1 MPNDT
6 DNFNLAEYINRTL
19 DRNDTNQNVSLTVNA
34 DTNQIVD
41 YRIYAT
47 VLDSLYADM
56 LTKYPN
62 TAQSEWFKQQF
73 VTVCEPL
80 IRHIHNIPDDE

>member
-1 MPNDT
+1 MPNNN

-80 IRHIHNIPDDE
+80 IRHIHNIQEDE

>member
-1 MPNDT
+1 MPR
-6 DNFNLAEYINRTL
+6 DNEFNLANYINRRL
-19 DRNDTNQNVSLTVNA
+19 RSN
-34 DTNQIVD
+34 TNQIVD

-62 TAQSEWFKQQF
+62 TAQSEWFRQQY

-80 IRHIHNIPDDE
+80 IRHIHNIQENE

>member
-1 MPNDT
+1 MPR
-6 DNFNLAEYINRTL
+6 DNEFNLANYINRRL
-19 DRNDTNQNVSLTVNA
+19 RSNTNQDVSLTVSA

-62 TAQSEWFKQQF
+62 TAQSEWFRQQY

-80 IRHIHNIPDDE
+80 IRHIHNIQEDE

>member
-1 MPNDT
+1 MPR
-6 DNFNLAEYINRTL
+6 DNEFNLANYINRRL
-19 DRNDTNQNVSLTVNA
+19 RSNTNQDVSLTVSA

-62 TAQSEWFKQQF
+62 TAQSEWFRQQY

-80 IRHIHNIPDDE
+80 IRHIHNIQENE

>member
-1 MPNDT
+1 MPDNN

-19 DRNDTNQNVSLTVNA
+19 DRNTTNQDVSLTVNA

-62 TAQSEWFKQQF
+62 TAQSEWFRQQF

-80 IRHIHNIPDDE
+80 IRHIHNIQEEE

>member
-1 MPNDT
+1 MPND
-6 DNFNLAEYINRTL
+6 NEFNLARYINQTL
-19 DRNDTNQNVSLTVNA
+19 DRNDTNQDVSLTVNA

-62 TAQSEWFKQQF
+62 THQSEWFKRQF

-80 IRHIHNIPDDE
+80 IRQIHNIQDDE

>member
-1 MPNDT
+1 MPR
-6 DNFNLAEYINRTL
+6 DNEFNLSNYINRRL
-19 DRNDTNQNVSLTVNA
+19 RSNTNQDVSLTVSA

-62 TAQSEWFKQQF
+62 TAQSEWFRQQY

-80 IRHIHNIPDDE
+80 IRHIHNIQENE